1 MADTMPRFE
10 KFFHALWDHEPFP
23 WQSMLAERVAGKGGE
38 WPQWIDLP
46 TASGKTACIDIA
58 VYALAAQAD
67 FPVSKR
73 TAPRRIWFVVD
84 RRIVVDEAYERACR
98 IADKLRKAKDG
109 SLKTVAENL
118 RQLFEKEKNQKK
130 SGLAEDARPLAT
142 ARLRGGVLKD
152 DGWARIPSQ
161 PALITSTVDQL
172 GSNLLF
178 RSYAHGQKTA
188 PIFAGLAAN
197 DSIIFLDEAHC
208 SKPFAQTLK
217 AIQKF
222 KGEKWAE
229 EPIRNPFAFVTMSA
243 TPGNQPKEKVFPR
256 NGDEKEAALRHE
268 LLQKRIRVSKRAELH
283 EIKKSGKTKN
293 EDSLIEKAV
302 ELVEEKLEKS
312 KLPLKI
318 ALIVNR
324 VATAERLAKELR
336 NKWGK
341 NENESEEKMEACAAV
356 VLLTGRFR
364 PYERDVLVEEWK
376 PFLQASAAKT
386 PEKSIL
392 FVSTQCIEVGADFSF
407 DLMITECASLD
418 ALRQRF
424 GRVNRLGDGNESHVS
439 AVLIRAEDLG
449 IKASDP
455 IYGEAKKNTWK
466 YLEKGSKKAESENSA
481 TEDDKAKK
489 GKKKAKQKPPVVD
502 LGISAMDEFIEEK
515 IGEIGDLDE
524 CLAPTLDAPIL
535 LPAHLDMLC
544 QTHPVPHPA
553 PDVDLFLHGKD
564 RGTPEARIIWRA
576 DLNDKNRDD
585 WQEIIAACPPT
596 SLETLSVPLFR
607 LRQWLKTP
615 KAKDDFGDVEGV
627 GDLST
632 RNDEEKGKTE
642 EEQNRHF
649 LRWRG
654 RRKEKK
660 REKEDNPS
668 TAVLENPKEIAP
680 GDLVVVPADYGID
693 GLGHTF
699 LEENERKGV
708 GNERLDIWESV
719 QKEAGKAP
727 ALRLT
732 SAIEQVKAHPQIQ
745 EFLEWIKSEEP
756 SDKEIRER
764 IEELKLESEHSA
776 EEEDHVLEFLKEN
789 KIQKIEKHPSGGVI
803 LFGKVASFDREEDDL
818 FADEDDLASAS
829 QSSIPLENHLN
840 QVACVAEILAK
851 HCLPDEFSPA
861 LFQKAGQWHDV
872 GKLDERFQV
881 LLHNGDEV
889 AALGKPLA
897 KSNRIPASPQRRR
910 AIRESAGLPEH
921 FRHEMLSLQLAKRER
936 LSQFSEEERDLILHL
951 IASHHGYARPFAPV
965 YEDKNP
971 PAVSGTVNGC
981 HCNLGKEKRQNL
993 IPPHQL
999 DSGVPE
1005 RFWRLTRRYGWWG
1018 LAYLES
1024 VLRLADWRASR
1035 NPKKPHE

>member
-1 MADTMPRFE
+1 MADTMPRFA
-10 KFFHALWDHEPFP
+10 KFFHALWGYEPFP
-23 WQSMLAERVAGKGGE
+23 WQSMLAEERAAKPGGE
-38 WPQWIDLP
+38 WPQQIDLP

-58 VYALAAQAD
+58 IYALAAQFD
-67 FPVSKR
+67 SPVSER

-84 RRIVVDEAYERACR
+84 RRIVVDEAYERACQ

-109 SLKTVAENL
+109 ELLKIVADRL
-118 RQLFEKEKNQKK
+118 RQL
-130 SGLAEDARPLAT
+130 SGLAEGARPLAT

-161 PALITSTVDQL
+161 PAIITSTVDQL

-197 DSIIFLDEAHC
+197 DSLLFLDEAHC
-208 SKPFAQTLK
+208 SRPFAQTLQ

-222 KGEKWAE
+222 RDFRDKKWAE
-229 EPIRNPFAFVTMSA
+229 QPIRNPFAFVEMSA
-243 TPGNQPKEKVFPR
+243 TPGNQPKENDVFPQ
-256 NGDEKEAALRHE
+256 GEDEKKKAFNHHLLR
-268 LLQKRIRVSKRAELH
+268 KRIRVSKRAELH

-302 ELVEEKLEKS
+302 ELAEEKMS
-312 KLPLKI
+312 KAGETPLKI

-324 VATAERLAKELR
+324 VTTAERLAKELR
-336 NKWGK
+336 NKWGE
-341 NENESEEKMEACAAV
+341 NENESEEKMEDRPNV

-364 PYERDVLVEEWK
+364 PYERDVLVKKWK
-376 PFLQASAAKT
+376 PYLKASGAEISKK
-386 PEKSIL
+386 PIL

-424 GRVNRLGDGNESHVS
+424 GRVNRLGEGNESLVS
-439 AVLIRAEDLG
+439 AVLIRAEYLG
-449 IKASDP
+449 SKASDP
-455 IYGEAKKNTWK
+455 IYGKAKKNTWE
-466 YLEKGSKKAESENSA
+466 YLEKGSEKAESENNA
-481 TEDDKAKK
+481 TEAGKTKK

-502 LGISAMDEFIEEK
+502 FGISAMDKFIEEK
-515 IGEIGDLDE
+515 IDDWES
-524 CLAPTLDAPIL
+524 CLAPASNAPIL

-564 RGTPEARIIWRA
+564 RGAPEARIIWRA
-576 DLNDKNRDD
+576 DLNNENEESRKQ
-585 WQEIIAACPPT
+585 WPEIIAACPPT
-596 SLETLSVPLFR
+596 SLETLSVPLSR
-607 LRQWLKTP
+607 LRQWLKMP
-615 KAKDDFGDVEGV
+615 KVKDDYFGDVEGV
-627 GDLST
+627 GDLPT
-632 RNDEEKGKTE
+632 GNDEEKDKTE
-642 EEQNRHF
+642 GRQNRHF

-660 REKEDNPS
+660 GENSS

-708 GNERLDIWESV
+708 GKEQLDLWEAV

-732 SAIEQVKAHPQIQ
+732 SAIEQVAAHPQTRK
-745 EFLEWIKSEEP
+745 FLEWIKSKEP
-756 SDKEIRER
+756 SNKEIGER
-764 IEELKLESEHSA
+764 IEKLKDWQPA
-776 EEEDHVLEFLKEN
+776 EEEDDLPKHVLNFLREN
-789 KIQKIEKHPSGGVI
+789 KIQKIERHPGDGVI
-803 LFGKVASFDREEDDL
+803 LLGKVASSDKEEDDL

-829 QSSIPLENHLN
+829 PSSVLLENHLK
-840 QVACVAEILAK
+840 QVAYLSEKLAK
-851 HCLPDEFSPA
+851 HCLPDRFSPA

-872 GKLDERFQV
+872 GKLDGRFQI

-889 AALGKPLA
+889 AAFGEPLA

-910 AIRESAGLPEH
+910 DIRESAGLPEH
-921 FRHEMLSLQLAKRER
+921 FRHEMLSLQLAER
-936 LSQFSEEERDLILHL
+936 FAELHEEERDLILHL
-951 IASHHGYARPFAPV
+951 IASHHGCARPFAPV
-965 YEDKNP
+965 CEDKNP
-971 PAVSGTVNGC
+971 PAFSETVNGC
-981 HCNLGKEKRQNL
+981 HCNLGKEERQKV
-993 IPPHQL
+993 PPHRL
-999 DSGVPE
+999 DSGVSE

-1024 VLRLADWRASR
+1024 VLRLADWHASR
-1035 NPKKPHE
+1035 NPKKSHE

>member
-10 KFFHALWDHEPFP
+10 KFFHALWRYEPFP
-23 WQSMLAERVAGKGGE
+23 WQSMLAERVAKVGGK

-67 FPVSKR
+67 CSVSER

-84 RRIVVDEAYERACR
+84 RRIVVDEAYERACQ

-109 SLKTVAENL
+109 SLLKIVAERL
-118 RQLFEKEKNQKK
+118 RKL
-130 SGLAEDARPLAT
+130 SGLGKDARPLAT

-197 DSIIFLDEAHC
+197 DSILFLDEAHC
-208 SKPFAQTLK
+208 SRPFAQTLE

-229 EPIRNPFAFVTMSA
+229 KPIRNPFAFVEMSA
-243 TPGNQPKEKVFPR
+243 TPGNQLKEKVFPR
-256 NGDEKEAALRHE
+256 NGDEKEAALRHD
-268 LLQKRIRVSKRAELH
+268 LLRKRIEVSKRVELH
-283 EIKKSGKTKN
+283 EIKKSGKAKN
-293 EDSLIEKAV
+293 GDSLIEKAV
-302 ELVEEKLEKS
+302 ELVEEELKES

-336 NKWGK
+336 KNKNKSG
-341 NENESEEKMEACAAV
+341 EKVKDRTNV

-364 PYERDVLVEEWK
+364 PYERDVLVKKWK
-376 PFLQASAAKT
+376 PYLKASAAET
-386 PEKSIL
+386 PEKPIL

-424 GRVNRLGDGNESHVS
+424 GRVNRLVEGNESHVS

-449 IKASDP
+449 NKASDP

-466 YLEKGSKKAESENSA
+466 FLWKGRSENNATENGKAKKAEQNF
-481 TEDDKAKK
+481 
-489 GKKKAKQKPPVVD
+489 
-502 LGISAMDEFIEEK
+502 GISAMDEFIEEN
-515 IGEIGDLDE
+515 IDNLES
-524 CLAPTLDAPIL
+524 CLAPSSDAPIL

-564 RGTPEARIIWRA
+564 RGAPEARIIWRA
-576 DLNDKNRDD
+576 DLNNENEESRKQ
-585 WQEIIAACPPT
+585 WPEIIAACPPT

-607 LRQWLKTP
+607 LRQWLKTS
-615 KAKDDFGDVEGV
+615 KVKDDLGDVEGLAPE
-627 GDLST
+627 D
-632 RNDEEKGKTE
+632 DEENGKTE
-642 EEQNRHF
+642 EQQNRHF

-654 RRKEKK
+654 RKKEKK
-660 REKEDNPS
+660 GEDPS

-693 GLGHTF
+693 GLGHSF
-699 LEENERKGV
+699 LEESEREGV
-708 GNERLDIWESV
+708 GKERLDIWEAI

-732 SAIEQVKAHPQIQ
+732 SAIEQVKAHPQIR
-745 EFLEWIKSEEP
+745 EFLVWIKSEEP
-756 SDKEIRER
+756 NDKEIRER
-764 IEELKLESEHSA
+764 IEELKDWQPA
-776 EEEDHVLEFLKEN
+776 EEEDDLPEHVLNFLKEN
-789 KIQKIEKHPSGGVI
+789 KIQKIERHPSGGVI

-829 QSSIPLENHLN
+829 QRSVPLENHLE
-840 QVACVAEILAK
+840 QVACVAEKLAK
-851 HCLPDEFSPA
+851 HCLPKEFSPA
-861 LFQKAGQWHDV
+861 LFNTAGQWHDA
-872 GKLDERFQV
+872 GKLDERFQ
-881 LLHNGDEV
+881 LYLRNGDDLADFGES
-889 AALGKPLA
+889 LA
-897 KSNRIPASPQRRR
+897 KSNRIPGSPQRRSD
-910 AIRESAGLPEH
+910 IRESAGLPEH
-921 FRHEMLSLQLAKRER
+921 FRHEMLSLQLAER
-936 LSQFSEEERDLILHL
+936 FAQFSEEERDLILHL
-951 IASHHGYARPFAPV
+951 IASHHGCARPFAPV
-965 YEDKNP
+965 CKDENL
-971 PAVSGTVNGC
+971 PAVWGTVNEC
-981 HCNLGKEKRQNL
+981 PVNLGEKERQNL
-993 IPPHQL
+993 IPPHRL
-999 DSGVPE
+999 DSGVSE

>member
-1 MADTMPRFE
+1 MADTMPKFTE
-10 KFFHALWDHEPFP
+10 FFHALWDHEPFP
-23 WQSMLAERVAGKGGE
+23 WQTTLAYRVSGKGGK
-38 WPQWIDLP
+38 WPQRIDLP

-67 FPVSKR
+67 FSVSKR

-172 GSNLLF
+172 GSYLLF

-243 TPGNQPKEKVFPR
+243 TPGNQRKENDVFPQDGGEKEK
-256 NGDEKEAALRHE
+256 ALDHE
-268 LLQKRIRVSKRAELH
+268 LLQKRIRVPKRAELH
-283 EIKKSGKTKN
+283 EIKKSAKAEN
-293 EDSLIEKAV
+293 EDPLIEKAV
-302 ELVEEKLEKS
+302 ELAREKMKMQKAGETR
-312 KLPLKI
+312 LKI

-324 VATAERLAKELR
+324 VATAESLAKKLR
-336 NKWGK
+336 
-341 NENESEEKMEACAAV
+341 EKMEDRADV

-376 PFLQASAAKT
+376 RYLKASDAET
-386 PEKSIL
+386 PKKPIL

-424 GRVNRLGDGNESHVS
+424 GRVNRLGEGNESHDS
-439 AVLIRAEDLG
+439 AVLIRDSDL
-449 IKASDP
+449 KKKDP
-455 IYGEAKKNTWK
+455 IYGESKKKTWE
-466 YLEKGSKKAESENSA
+466 YLEKESEKVESENGA
-481 TEDDKAKK
+481 TEDGKAKK
-489 GKKKAKQKPPVVD
+489 SKKKAKQKSVVD
-502 LGISAMDEFIEEK
+502 FGIRAMDKFIEEK
-515 IGEIGDLDE
+515 IGDLE
-524 CLAPTLDAPIL
+524 SCLAPALDAPIL

-564 RGTPEARIIWRA
+564 RGAPEARILWRA
-576 DLNDKNRDD
+576 NLNDKNRDD

-615 KAKDDFGDVEGV
+615 KIKDDLGDVEGLAPE
-627 GDLST
+627 D
-632 RNDEEKGKTE
+632 DEEKDKTE
-642 EEQNRHF
+642 EQQNRHF

-660 REKEDNPS
+660 REKEENPS
-668 TAVLENPKEIAP
+668 TAVLEDPKEIAP

-693 GLGHTF
+693 GLGHSF
-699 LEENERKGV
+699 LEESERKGV
-708 GNERLDIWESV
+708 GKKCLDIWEAV

-732 SAIEQVKAHPQIQ
+732 SAIEQVKAHPQMR
-745 EFLEWIKSEEP
+745 EFLERIESEEP

-764 IEELKLESEHSA
+764 IEELKDWQPA
-776 EEEDHVLEFLKEN
+776 EEENDLPKRVRCFLERNE
-789 KIQKIEKHPSGGVI
+789 IQKIEKHPSGGII
-803 LFGKVASFDREEDDL
+803 LFGKAAPSDKEEDDL

-829 QSSIPLENHLN
+829 PSSVPLEYRLLENHLAE
-840 QVACVAEILAK
+840 VACIAEKLAK
-851 HCLPDEFSPA
+851 HCLPKEFSPA
-861 LFQKAGQWHDV
+861 LFQKAGQWHDA

-881 LLHNGDEV
+881 LLRNDDEL
-889 AALGKPLA
+889 AAFGKPLA
-897 KSNRIPASPQRRR
+897 KSDRIPASPQRRR
-910 AIRESAGLPEH
+910 DIRESAGLPEH
-921 FRHEMLSLQLAKRER
+921 FRHEMLSLQLAER
-936 LSQFSEEERDLILHL
+936 FAQFSEEERDLILHL
-951 IASHHGYARPFAPV
+951 IASHHGCARPFAPIC
-965 YEDKNP
+965 EEKKEENEPP

-981 HCNLGKEKRQNL
+981 KFHLGEEERQEL
-993 IPPHQL
+993 TPPHQL

-1035 NPKKPHE
+1035 NPQKPHE

>member
-1 MADTMPRFE
+1 MADTMPGFAEFFE
-10 KFFHALWDHEPFP
+10 ELWERKPFP
-23 WQSMLAERVAGKGGE
+23 WQSMLADRVAGNGGK

-58 VYALAAQAD
+58 VYALAAQFD
-67 FPVSKR
+67 SPVSKR

-84 RRIVVDEAYERACR
+84 RRIVVDEAYKRACE

-109 SLKTVAENL
+109 LLKIVAERL
-118 RQLFEKEKNQKK
+118 RQL
-130 SGLAEDARPLAT
+130 SGLDKDARPLAM

-197 DSIIFLDEAHC
+197 DSLLFLDEAHC
-208 SKPFAQTLK
+208 SIPFKQTLE
-217 AIQKF
+217 AIRQF
-222 KGEKWAE
+222 RGEKWAE
-229 EPIRNPFAFVTMSA
+229 EPICNPFAFVTMSA
-243 TPGNQPKEKVFPR
+243 TPGNQLKENDVFPQ
-256 NGDEKEAALRHE
+256 DEEKKKALDHDSLR
-268 LLQKRIRVSKRAELH
+268 KRIEVSKRAELKLCK
-283 EIKKSGKTKN
+283 IKKSKSNG
-293 EDSLIEKAV
+293 EDPLIKEAIG
-302 ELVEEKLEKS
+302 LVEKKLEG

-341 NENESEEKMEACAAV
+341 NENESEEKMEARADV

-364 PYERDVLVEEWK
+364 PYERDILVKEWK
-376 PFLQASAAKT
+376 SYLQAFDAKT
-386 PEKSIL
+386 PEKPIL

-424 GRVNRLGDGNESHVS
+424 GRVNRLGEGNESHVS
-439 AVLIRAEDLG
+439 AVLIRDGDL
-449 IKASDP
+449 KNKDP
-455 IYGEAKKNTWK
+455 IYGEAKKKTWEF
-466 YLEKGSKKAESENSA
+466 LWNGRSENNA
-481 TEDDKAKK
+481 TENGKAKK
-489 GKKKAKQKPPVVD
+489 DKQKPPVVD
-502 LGISAMDEFIEEK
+502 FGISAMDKSIEEK
-515 IGEIGDLDE
+515 E
-524 CLAPTLDAPIL
+524 CLAPAKDAPIL

-564 RGTPEARIIWRA
+564 RGSPEARIIWRA

-607 LRQWLKTP
+607 LWQWLKTS
-615 KAKDDFGDVEGV
+615 KVKDDYFGDVEGV
-627 GDLST
+627 GDLSPE
-632 RNDEEKGKTE
+632 NDEEKDKTE

-660 REKEDNPS
+660 SEKKENPS
-668 TAVLENPKEIAP
+668 TAVLENPKDIDP
-680 GDLVVVPADYGID
+680 GDLIVVPADYGIE

-699 LEENERKGV
+699 LEKDERKGV

-719 QKEAGKAP
+719 QKTAGKAP

-732 SAIEQVKAHPQIQ
+732 SAIGQVAAHPQMR

-756 SDKEIRER
+756 SDGEIRER
-764 IEELKLESEHSA
+764 IKELKDWQPA
-776 EEEDHVLEFLKEN
+776 EEEENLPKHVLNFLKEN
-789 KIQKIEKHPSGGVI
+789 KIQKVEKHPSGGVI
-803 LFGKVASFDREEDDL
+803 LFGEVASIDKEEDDL

-829 QSSIPLENHLN
+829 QRSVPLGDHLK
-840 QVACVAEILAK
+840 QVARLAEKLAK
-851 HCLPDEFSPA
+851 HCLPKEFFPA

-881 LLHNGDEV
+881 LLRNGDEV
-889 AALGKPLA
+889 AAFREPLA
-897 KSNRIPASPQRRR
+897 KSDKIPSSPQRRR
-910 AIRESAGLPEH
+910 MIWESAGLPEH
-921 FRHEMLSLQLAKRER
+921 FRHEMLSLQLAER
-936 LSQFSEEERDLILHL
+936 FAQFSEEERDLILHL
-951 IASHHGYARPFAPV
+951 IASHHGCARPFAPV
-965 YEDKNP
+965 CEDKNP

-981 HCNLGKEKRQNL
+981 RFNLGEEERQEL
-993 IPPHQL
+993 TPPHRL
-999 DSGVPE
+999 DSGVSE
-1005 RFWRLTRRYGWWG
+1005 RFWRLRRRYGWWG

-1024 VLRLADWRASR
+1024 ILRLADWRASR
-1035 NPKKPHE
+1035 NSKKTA

>member
-1 MADTMPRFE
+1 MADTMPRFVE
-10 KFFHALWDHEPFP
+10 FFRDLWGCEPFP
-23 WQSMLAERVAGKGGE
+23 WQSRLAERVAGKGGE

-58 VYALAAQAD
+58 VYALASQAD
-67 FPVSKR
+67 CPVSER

-84 RRIVVDEAYERACR
+84 RRIVVDEAYKRAGQ

-109 SLKTVAENL
+109 ALLKIVADRL
-118 RQLFEKEKNQKK
+118 RQM

-142 ARLRGGVLKD
+142 ARLRGGVLQD

-197 DSIIFLDEAHC
+197 DSLLFLDEAHC

-217 AIQKF
+217 AIRQF
-222 KGEKWAE
+222 RGEKWAE

-243 TPGNQPKEKVFPR
+243 TPGNRPETNIFPQ
-256 NGDEKEAALRHE
+256 NDDEKEKALDHE
-268 LLQKRIRVSKRAELH
+268 LLQKRIRVSKQAELKLC
-283 EIKKSGKTKN
+283 EIKKSKPNG
-293 EDSLIEKAV
+293 EDPLIKEAIGLV
-302 ELVEEKLEKS
+302 VGLVEKKLEG

-324 VATAERLAKELR
+324 VATAERLAKELK

-341 NENESEEKMEACAAV
+341 NETESEEKMEARADV

-364 PYERDVLVEEWK
+364 PYERDVLVEKWK
-376 PFLQASAAKT
+376 RFLQASAAEDPK
-386 PEKSIL
+386 KSIL

-424 GRVNRLGDGNESHVS
+424 GRVNRLGEGNESHVS
-439 AVLIRAEDLG
+439 AVLIRDEDLG
-449 IKASDP
+449 SKASDP
-455 IYGEAKKNTWK
+455 IYGEAKKKTWK
-466 YLEKGSKKAESENSA
+466 YLEKESKKVESENGA
-481 TEDDKAKK
+481 TEDGKAKK
-489 GKKKAKQKPPVVD
+489 GKKKAKQKSVVD
-502 LGISAMDEFIEEK
+502 FGIRAMDKFIKEK
-515 IGEIGDLDE
+515 IGDDLKKRSY
-524 CLAPTLDAPIL
+524 LAPALDAPIL

-564 RGTPEARIIWRA
+564 RGAPEARIIWRA
-576 DLNDKNRDD
+576 DLNDKNRND

-596 SLETLSVPLFR
+596 SLEMLSVPLSR

-615 KAKDDFGDVEGV
+615 KIEDDFGDVEG
-627 GDLST
+627 LSPED
-632 RNDEEKGKTE
+632 NEEKGKTE
-642 EEQNRHF
+642 ERQNRHF

-660 REKEDNPS
+660 GKNREPDVFND
-668 TAVLENPKEIAP
+668 PKEIVP

-693 GLGHTF
+693 GLGQTF
-699 LEENERKGV
+699 LKESEREGV
-708 GNERLDIWESV
+708 GKEQLDIWEAV
-719 QKEAGKAP
+719 QKAAGKAP

-732 SAIEQVKAHPQIQ
+732 SAIKQVAEHPQMQ

-764 IEELKLESEHSA
+764 IKELKLESEHSA
-776 EEEDHVLEFLKEN
+776 EEEDDLPKHVLNFLKEN
-789 KIQKIEKHPSGGVI
+789 KIQKIERHPSGGVI
-803 LFGKVASFDREEDDL
+803 LFGKVASFDKEEDDL
-818 FADEDDLASAS
+818 FADEDELTSAS
-829 QSSIPLENHLN
+829 QSSVALEYRLLENHLE
-840 QVACVAEILAK
+840 QVACLAEKLAK
-851 HCLPDEFSPA
+851 HCLPKEFSPA
-861 LFQKAGQWHDV
+861 LFQKVGQWHDV
-872 GKLDERFQV
+872 GKLDERFQI
-881 LLHNGDEV
+881 LLHNGNEV
-889 AALGKPLA
+889 AAFGESLA
-897 KSNRIPASPQRRR
+897 KSDKIPSSPQRRR
-910 AIRESAGLPEH
+910 TIRESADLPEH
-921 FRHEMLSLQLAKRER
+921 FRHEMLSLQLAER
-936 LSQFSEEERDLILHL
+936 FAKLHEEERDLILHL
-951 IASHHGYARPFAPV
+951 IASHHGCARPFAPV
-965 YEDKNP
+965 CADEDP

-981 HCNLGKEKRQNL
+981 KFHLGKEERQKD
-993 IPPHQL
+993 PPHQL
-999 DSGVPE
+999 NSGVSE

-1024 VLRLADWRASR
+1024 ILRLADWRASR
-1035 NPKKPHE
+1035 NSKKPHE

>member
-1 MADTMPRFE
+1 MADTMPRFAE
-10 KFFHALWDHEPFP
+10 FFHALWEREPFP
-23 WQSMLAERVAGKGGE
+23 WQSMLAERVEKAGGE
-38 WPQWIDLP
+38 WHQRIDLP

-58 VYALAAQAD
+58 VYALAAQ
-67 FPVSKR
+67 FNCPVSER

-84 RRIVVDEAYERACR
+84 RRIVVDEAYDRAGQ

-109 SLKTVAENL
+109 SLKIVAERL
-118 RQLFEKEKNQKK
+118 RQLSE
-130 SGLAEDARPLAT
+130 LAGNARPLAT

-178 RSYAHGQKTA
+178 RSYARGQKTA

-197 DSIIFLDEAHC
+197 DSVIFLDEAHC
-208 SKPFAQTLK
+208 SGPFAQTLE

-222 KGEKWAE
+222 KGKKWAE

-243 TPGNQPKEKVFPR
+243 TPRKQLKENDVFPQ
-256 NGDEKEAALRHE
+256 NGSEKEEALCHS
-268 LLQKRIRVSKRAELH
+268 LLRERMQVSKRAELKLCK
-283 EIKKSGKTKN
+283 IKKSKPN
-293 EDSLIEKAV
+293 DEDPLIKEAID
-302 ELVEEKLEKS
+302 LVEKKLES

-324 VATAERLAKELR
+324 VATAETLARKL
-336 NKWGK
+336 K
-341 NENESEEKMEACAAV
+341 EKMEDRAEII
-356 VLLTGRFR
+356 LLTGRFR
-364 PYERDVLVEEWK
+364 PYERDVLMKKWK
-376 PFLQASAAKT
+376 SYLKASGAET
-386 PEKSIL
+386 PEKPIL

-424 GRVNRLGDGNESHVS
+424 GRVNRLGDGNESLVS
-439 AVLIRAEDLG
+439 AVLIREDDL
-449 IKASDP
+449 KKKDP
-455 IYGEAKKNTWK
+455 IYGEAKKKTWE
-466 YLEKGSKKAESENSA
+466 YLEKGSEEAKAENSA
-481 TEDDKAKK
+481 TEDVKAKK
-489 GKKKAKQKPPVVD
+489 GKKKAKQKPLVAD
-502 LGISAMDEFIEEK
+502 FGIRAMDELIEEK
-515 IGEIGDLDE
+515 IGDLDS
-524 CLAPTLDAPIL
+524 CLAPASDAPIL

-553 PDVDLFLHGKD
+553 PDVDLFLHGKN
-564 RGTPEARIIWRA
+564 RGAPEARIIWRA
-576 DLNDKNRDD
+576 NLNDKNRDD
-585 WQEIIAACPPT
+585 WPEIIAACPPT
-596 SLETLSVPLFR
+596 SLEMLSVPLSR

-615 KAKDDFGDVEGV
+615 KVKDDFGDVEGLAPEV
-627 GDLST
+627 
-632 RNDEEKGKTE
+632 DEEKDKTE
-642 EEQNRHF
+642 ERQNRHF

-654 RRKEKK
+654 RKKEKK
-660 REKEDNPS
+660 DENPS
-668 TAVLENPKEIAP
+668 TAVLEDPKEIVP

-699 LEENERKGV
+699 LEEDERKGV
-708 GNERLDIWESV
+708 GNERLDIWEAV
-719 QKEAGKAP
+719 QKEAGKAL

-732 SAIEQVKAHPQIQ
+732 SAINQVAAHPQMR

-764 IEELKLESEHSA
+764 IEELKDWQPA
-776 EEEDHVLEFLKEN
+776 EEESPLPEHVRCFLEKNE
-789 KIQKIEKHPSGGVI
+789 IQKMKIEKYPVDEKGRVCGII
-803 LFGKVASFDREEDDL
+803 LFGNHGRPTKSDKEEDDL

-829 QSSIPLENHLN
+829 PSSVPLENHLSH
-840 QVACVAEILAK
+840 VAGVAEKLAE
-851 HCLPDEFSPA
+851 HCLPDGFSPA
-861 LFQKAGQWHDV
+861 LFKTAGQWHDV

-881 LLHNGDEV
+881 LLRNGDEV
-889 AALGKPLA
+889 AALGKALA
-897 KSNRIPASPQRRR
+897 KSDKIPGSPQRRR
-910 AIRESAGLPEH
+910 SIWESAGLPEH
-921 FRHEMLSLQLAKRER
+921 FRHEMLSLQLAKSECFA
-936 LSQFSEEERDLILHL
+936 QFSEEERDLILHL

-965 YEDKNP
+965 CEDENP

-981 HCNLGKEKRQNL
+981 NCNLGEEERRDL
-993 IPPHQL
+993 IPPHRL
-999 DSGVPE
+999 DSGVSE

-1035 NPKKPHE
+1035 NPQKPHE

>member
-1 MADTMPRFE
+1 MANPMP
-10 KFFHALWDHEPFP
+10 KFAEFFRALWGYEPFP
-23 WQSMLAERVAGKGGE
+23 WQSRLAERVAGKGGE

-58 VYALAAQAD
+58 VYALASQFD
-67 FPVSKR
+67 CLVSER

-84 RRIVVDEAYERACR
+84 RRIVVDEAYDRACQ
-98 IADKLRKAKDG
+98 IADKLREAEGG
-109 SLKTVAENL
+109 SLKIVADRL
-118 RQLFEKEKNQKK
+118 RQL
-130 SGLAEDARPLAT
+130 SGLDKDARPLAT

-178 RSYAHGQKTA
+178 RSYAHGQRAA

-197 DSIIFLDEAHC
+197 DSLLFLDEAHC
-208 SKPFAQTLK
+208 SRPFAKTLE

-229 EPIRNPFAFVTMSA
+229 EPILNPFAFVTMSA
-243 TPGNQPKEKVFPR
+243 TPGKQPKETDVFPQD
-256 NGDEKEAALRHE
+256 GGEKEKALDHD
-268 LLQKRIRVSKRAELH
+268 LLRKRIEVWKKAELH
-283 EIKKSGKTKN
+283 KVKKSVKPKN
-293 EDSLIEKAV
+293 GDSLIERAV
-302 ELVEEKLEKS
+302 GLAEEKMRKAS
-312 KLPLKI
+312 GTPLKI

-324 VATAERLAKELR
+324 VATAERLAEKLR
-336 NKWGK
+336 ENK
-341 NENESEEKMEACAAV
+341 NESGEKMKDRANV

-364 PYERDVLVEEWK
+364 PYERDILVKKWK
-376 PFLQASAAKT
+376 PYLKASGAET
-386 PEKSIL
+386 PKKPIL

-424 GRVNRLGDGNESHVS
+424 GRVNRLGEGNESLESDEFLFS
-439 AVLIRAEDLG
+439 AVLIREGDL
-449 IKASDP
+449 KNEDP
-455 IYGEAKKNTWK
+455 IYGEAKKKTWE
-466 YLEKGSKKAESENSA
+466 YLEKASEKEESENGA
-481 TEDDKAKK
+481 TEDGKAKK
-489 GKKKAKQKPPVVD
+489 GKKKAKQKSVVD
-502 LGISAMDEFIEEK
+502 FGIRAMDKFIEEK
-515 IGEIGDLDE
+515 IKTGDLE
-524 CLAPTLDAPIL
+524 NCLAPAKDAPIL

-564 RGTPEARIIWRA
+564 RGAPEARIIWRA
-576 DLNDKNRDD
+576 DLNDKNRDA

-596 SLETLSVPLFR
+596 SLEMLSVPLSR

-615 KAKDDFGDVEGV
+615 KIEDNFGDVEG
-627 GDLST
+627 LSPEG
-632 RNDEEKGKTE
+632 NEEKSKTE
-642 EEQNRHF
+642 EQQNRHF

-660 REKEDNPS
+660 GKNRGTDVFN
-668 TAVLENPKEIAP
+668 NPKEIDP

-699 LEENERKGV
+699 LEESERKGV
-708 GNERLDIWESV
+708 GNEHLDIWESV
-719 QKEAGKAP
+719 QKASGKAP

-732 SAIEQVKAHPQIQ
+732 SAIKQVAEHQQIR

-756 SDKEIRER
+756 SDKEIQER
-764 IEELKLESEHSA
+764 IKELKDWQPA
-776 EEEDHVLEFLKEN
+776 EEESPLPKQVRCFLGKKDIQEI
-789 KIQKIEKHPSGGVI
+789 KIKKHPGDGVI
-803 LFGKVASFDREEDDL
+803 LFGKVVSFDKEEDDL

-829 QSSIPLENHLN
+829 PSSVALEDRLLENHLK
-840 QVACVAEILAK
+840 QVAGVAEKLAK
-851 HCLPDEFSPA
+851 HCLPKEFSPA

-872 GKLDERFQV
+872 GKLDKRFQV
-881 LLHNGDEV
+881 YLRNGNDL
-889 AALGKPLA
+889 ADFGKLLA
-897 KSNRIPASPQRRR
+897 KSDKIPSSPQKRR

-921 FRHEMLSLQLAKRER
+921 FRHEMLSLQLAER
-936 LSQFSEEERDLILHL
+936 FTQFSEEERDLILHL
-951 IASHHGYARPFAPV
+951 IASHHGCARPFAPV
-965 YEDKNP
+965 CDDKNP
-971 PAVSGTVNGC
+971 PAVSGAVHGC
-981 HCNLGKEKRQNL
+981 KFHLGEEERQNQNL
-993 IPPHQL
+993 VPPHRL

-1024 VLRLADWRASR
+1024 ILRLSDWRASR
-1035 NPKKPHE
+1035 PHKKPHE

>member
-1 MADTMPRFE
+1 MADTMPRFAE
-10 KFFHALWDHEPFP
+10 FFEALWGYEPFP
-23 WQSMLAERVAGKGGE
+23 WQSMLAKRVEKAGGE

-67 FPVSKR
+67 CPVSKR

-98 IADKLRKAKDG
+98 IADKLRQAKDG
-109 SLKTVAENL
+109 SLLKIVAERL
-118 RQLFEKEKNQKK
+118 RQL
-130 SGLAEDARPLAT
+130 SGLAGNARPLAT
-142 ARLRGGVLKD
+142 ARLHGGVLKD

-208 SKPFAQTLK
+208 SEPFKQTLK
-217 AIQKF
+217 AIQNFRDK
-222 KGEKWAE
+222 KWAE

-256 NGDEKEAALRHE
+256 NGGEKEAALRHD
-268 LLQKRIRVSKRAELH
+268 LLRKRIEVSKRAELY
-283 EIKKSGKTKN
+283 KVGKAKN
-293 EDSLIEKAV
+293 GDSLIEKAV
-302 ELVEEKLEKS
+302 KLVAEEKLQES

-324 VATAERLAKELR
+324 VATAERLARKLR
-336 NKWGK
+336 
-341 NENESEEKMEACAAV
+341 EEMKDRADV

-376 PFLQASAAKT
+376 SYLKASGAKT
-386 PEKSIL
+386 PDKSIL

-424 GRVNRLGDGNESHVS
+424 GRVNRLGKGNESLRS
-439 AVLIRAEDLG
+439 AVLICDGDLG
-449 IKASDP
+449 SKASDP
-455 IYGEAKKNTWK
+455 IYGESKKNTWK
-466 YLEKGSKKAESENSA
+466 FLEKVSKKVESENGA

-489 GKKKAKQKPPVVD
+489 GKKKAKQKSVVD
-502 LGISAMDEFIEEK
+502 FGIRAVREFMEGK
-515 IGEIGDLDE
+515 NGDLE
-524 CLAPTLDAPIL
+524 SCLAPALNAPIL

-544 QTHPVPHPA
+544 QTHPVPHPV

-564 RGTPEARIIWRA
+564 RGAPEARIIWRA
-576 DLNDKNRDD
+576 DLSDENEESRKQ
-585 WQEIIAACPPT
+585 WPEIIAACPPT
-596 SLETLSVPLFR
+596 SLETLSVPLSR

-615 KAKDDFGDVEGV
+615 KIEDDFGDVEGV
-627 GDLST
+627 RGLAPK
-632 RNDEEKGKTE
+632 NDKEKDKTE
-642 EEQNRHF
+642 EEQNPHF

-654 RRKEKK
+654 RRKKRKK
-660 REKEDNPS
+660 KKGENQGTDVFN
-668 TAVLENPKEIAP
+668 NPKEIVH

-699 LEENERKGV
+699 LEESEREGV

-719 QKEAGKAP
+719 QKAAGKAP

-732 SAIEQVKAHPQIQ
+732 LAIEQVKPHPQMR

-756 SDKEIRER
+756 SNKEEIRER
-764 IEELKLESEHSA
+764 IEELKDWQPNPT
-776 EEEDHVLEFLKEN
+776 EDEVALPKHVLNFLREN
-789 KIQKIEKHPSGGVI
+789 KIQKIERHPGDGVI
-803 LFGKVASFDREEDDL
+803 LLGKVASSDKEEDDL

-829 QSSIPLENHLN
+829 QRSVPLENHLK
-840 QVACVAEILAK
+840 QVACVAETLAK
-851 HCLPDEFSPA
+851 HCLPKEFSPA
-861 LFQKAGQWHDV
+861 LFKTAGQWHDA
-872 GKLDERFQV
+872 GKLDERFQ
-881 LLHNGDEV
+881 LYLRNGDEV
-889 AALGKPLA
+889 AAFGEALA
-897 KSNRIPASPQRRR
+897 KSNRIPGSPQRRS
-910 AIRESAGLPEH
+910 EVWKSAGLPEH
-921 FRHEMLSLQLAKRER
+921 FRHEMLSLQLAER
-936 LSQFSEEERDLILHL
+936 FAELHEEERDLILHL
-951 IASHHGYARPFAPV
+951 IASHHGCARPFAPV
-965 YEDKNP
+965 CEDENP
-971 PAVSGTVNGC
+971 PPVSGTVNGC
-981 HCNLGKEKRQNL
+981 NCNLGEKERQKF
-993 IPPHQL
+993 PPHRL

-1024 VLRLADWRASR
+1024 ILRLADWRASR
-1035 NPKKPHE
+1035 NSKKSHE

>member
-10 KFFHALWDHEPFP
+10 EFFHGLWGYKPFP
-23 WQSMLAERVAGKGGE
+23 WQSMLAKRVAEKGGE

-84 RRIVVDEAYERACR
+84 RRIVVDEAYERACQ
-98 IADKLRKAKDG
+98 IADKLRKAKNG
-109 SLKTVAENL
+109 SLLETVANRL
-118 RQLFEKEKNQKK
+118 RKL

-178 RSYAHGQKTA
+178 RSYAHGQKAA

-197 DSIIFLDEAHC
+197 DSILFLDEAHC
-208 SKPFAQTLK
+208 SNPFTQTLE

-222 KGEKWAE
+222 RGKKWAE

-243 TPGNQPKEKVFPR
+243 TLGNQQKTNIFPQDD
-256 NGDEKEAALRHE
+256 DEKKKALNHD
-268 LLQKRIRVSKRAELH
+268 LLRKRGEVSKQAKLY
-283 EIKKSGKTKN
+283 KVGKTKN
-293 EDSLIEKAV
+293 EDSLIKKAV
-302 ELVEEKLEKS
+302 ELAEENLKES

-324 VATAERLAKELR
+324 VATAEILAKNLR
-336 NKWGK
+336 
-341 NENESEEKMEACAAV
+341 EKVEDRADV

-364 PYERDVLVEEWK
+364 PYERDVLVEKWK
-376 PFLQASAAKT
+376 PYLQAFDAKT
-386 PEKSIL
+386 PEKPIL

-424 GRVNRLGDGNESHVS
+424 GRVNRLGDGNESLVS
-439 AVLIRAEDLG
+439 AVLIREDDLT
-449 IKASDP
+449 KKDP
-455 IYGEAKKNTWK
+455 IYGEAKKNTWEC
-466 YLEKGSKKAESENSA
+466 LWNGSEEAEAENSA
-481 TEDDKAKK
+481 TEDGKAKK
-489 GKKKAKQKPPVVD
+489 SKQKAKQKPLVAD
-502 LGISAMDEFIEEK
+502 FGICAMDKFIEEK
-515 IGEIGDLDE
+515 IGDLKRKS
-524 CLAPTLDAPIL
+524 CLAPASDAPIL

-564 RGTPEARIIWRA
+564 RGAPEARIIWRA
-576 DLNDKNRDD
+576 DLNDKNRND

-607 LRQWLKTP
+607 LQQWLKTP
-615 KAKDDFGDVEGV
+615 KVKDDFGDVEG
-627 GDLST
+627 LSPEV
-632 RNDEEKGKTE
+632 DEEKDKTE
-642 EEQNRHF
+642 ERQNRHF

-654 RRKEKK
+654 RKKEKT
-660 REKEDNPS
+660 KENPG
-668 TAVLENPKEIAP
+668 TAVLEDPKEIAR

-699 LEENERKGV
+699 LEKDERKGV
-708 GNERLDIWESV
+708 GKERLDIWEAI
-719 QKEAGKAP
+719 QKAADKAP

-756 SDKEIRER
+756 SDKEIGER
-764 IEELKLESEHSA
+764 IKELKDWQPA
-776 EEEDHVLEFLKEN
+776 EEESPLPKHVQCFLEKNE
-789 KIQKIEKHPSGGVI
+789 IQKMKIEKYPVDEKGRVCGII
-803 LFGKVASFDREEDDL
+803 LFGKVASSDKEEDDL
-818 FADEDDLASAS
+818 FADEDDLTSAS
-829 QSSIPLENHLN
+829 PSSVALENHLSR
-840 QVACVAEILAK
+840 VAGIAEKLAE
-851 HCLPDEFSPA
+851 HCLPEGFSPA
-861 LFQKAGQWHDV
+861 LFKTAGQWHDV
-872 GKLDERFQV
+872 GKLDERFQI
-881 LLHNGDEV
+881 LLRNGDDL
-889 AALGKPLA
+889 ADFGKLLA
-897 KSNRIPASPQRRR
+897 KSDKIPGSPQRRS
-910 AIRESAGLPEH
+910 EVWKSAGLPEH
-921 FRHEMLSLQLAKRER
+921 FRHEMLSLQLAEAESER
-936 LSQFSEEERDLILHL
+936 FAQFSEEERDLILHL

-965 YEDKNP
+965 CEDENP
-971 PAVSGTVNGC
+971 PPVSGTVNGC
-981 HCNLGKEKRQNL
+981 NCKLDEKERRGL
-993 IPPHQL
+993 IPPHRL
-999 DSGVPE
+999 DSGVSE

-1035 NPKKPHE
+1035 PHKKPHE